1 MSKNKNTKEQLDV
14 LNCKIDKDEVIAVQ
28 AYAGGGKTYIL
39 TELARRLQREAPTW
53 KILYLAFNKDIVE
66 EAKTKF
72 PRNVTVQTT
81 HSLANAA
88 VGRPYFAA
96 NKVGANVRKTTI
108 RNACIERVSDIG
120 GDHNKAHPGHNWCR
134 TNVVSW
140 QISNLVWDILHKF
153 LYSADDR
160 IDNTHIDKYIR
171 SAVSNIISDDL
182 LVTLA
187 SDLWFRMQDLEDKFP
202 MVHDGYLKL
211 YELSK
216 PRLDERF
223 QVVLLDEAQD
233 ANGATM
239 SIMEQAQCCRIYVG
253 DPHQQVYSWRGS
265 INAFERI
272 AETQTN
278 SFRLSQSFRFSHKI
292 AQWATAILRPWKQE
306 EVPVRGTDKRGEV
319 YALHNIRAEDK
330 PPHTYIARTN
340 SSIFAKAVACL
351 DKEEFGFAGKKPKQM
366 FSDLVDVYFLWA
378 GHLDKMKN
386 TYYKN
391 FQQFESLQ
399 AYAAQ
404 SEDYE
409 VSSLCNLVNR
419 HMHEIP
425 NLVERIMS
433 ESVPENTAQIV
444 LTTGHRSKGREWPYV
459 ELSADFL
466 EAFRD
471 PDNKTDPG
479 KPVKPSY
486 HSFSKKEEANLL
498 YVAIT
503 RAQFSAF
510 VPKNLLEMIKDHY
523 RVYDEQQKDSTT
535 SCQTGNAELPE

>member
-1 MSKNKNTKEQLDV
+1 MSNQDTPEQLEI
-14 LNCKIDKDEVIAVQ
+14 LNCKIDKDEVIAIQ
-28 AYAGGGKTYIL
+28 AYAGAGKTYIL
-39 TELARRLQREAPTW
+39 TQLARRLQRIAPSW

-66 EAKTKF
+66 EARTKF
-72 PRNVTVQTT
+72 PRNVTVLTT

-88 VGRPYFAA
+88 VGRPYFEAG
-96 NKVGANVRKTTI
+96 KVGANVRKTTI
-108 RNACIERVSDIG
+108 RNACMEHVASIG
-120 GDHNKAHPGHNWCR
+120 GAHNKAHPGHSWCR
-134 TNVVSW
+134 SNQVTW
-140 QISNLVWDILHKF
+140 QISNLVWDVLHKF
-153 LYSADDR
+153 LYSGDER
-160 IDNTHIDKYIR
+160 IDNTHIDTYLR
-171 SAVSNIISDDL
+171 GALDSIISDDL
-182 LVTLA
+182 LVALA
-187 SDLWFRMQDLEDKFP
+187 CNLWYRMQELDDRFP

-216 PRLDERF
+216 PRLDKRF
-223 QVVLLDEAQD
+223 QVILLDEAQD

-239 SIMEQAQCCRIYVG
+239 SIMDNAQCCKIYVG

-265 INAFERI
+265 INAFEQI
-272 AETQTN
+272 AETQTQ
-278 SFRLSQSFRFSHKI
+278 SYRLSQSFRFSHRI

-306 EVPVRGTDKRGEV
+306 EIPVRGTDKRGKV
-319 YALHNIRAEDK
+319 YPLHSIKPEDK
-330 PPHTYIARTN
+330 PSHTYIARTN

-351 DKEEFGFAGKKPKQM
+351 DKETFGFAGKKPIQM
-366 FSDLVDVYFLWA
+366 FSDLLDVYFLGA
-378 GHLDKMKN
+378 GHLEKMKN

-391 FQQFESLQ
+391 FKQFDSLQ

-409 VSSLCNLVNR
+409 VSALCNLVKR

-425 NLVERIMS
+425 NLVERIMA

-471 PDNKTDPG
+471 PEHKSEPG
-479 KPVKPSY
+479 KPVKVTSY
-486 HSFSKKEEANLL
+486 SFSKKEEANLL

-510 VPKNLLEMIKDHY
+510 VPQNLLNMIKAHY
-523 RVYDEQQKDSTT
+523 KVYDDHQKDSTT
-535 SCQTGNAELPE
+535 S

>member
-1 MSKNKNTKEQLDV
+1 MESNMSKKQNTPEQLEI

-28 AYAGGGKTYIL
+28 AYAGAGKTYIL
-39 TELARRLQREAPTW
+39 TELARRLQRIAPTW

-72 PRNVTVQTT
+72 PRNVTVVTT
-81 HSLANAA
+81 HSLANSA
-88 VGRPYFAA
+88 VGRPYFKA
-96 NKVGANVRKTTI
+96 NKVGANVRKTAI
-108 RNACIERVSDIG
+108 RNACMEHAAAISSPRNSD
-120 GDHNKAHPGHNWCR
+120 HPGHNWCR
-134 TNVVSW
+134 TNQVSW
-140 QISNLVWDILHKF
+140 AISNLVWDILHKF
-153 LYSADDR
+153 LYSGDAK
-160 IDNTHIDKYIR
+160 IDNTHIETYRR
-171 SAVSNIISDDL
+171 SAVDNIISDDL
-182 LVTLA
+182 LVDMA
-187 SDLWFRMQDLEDKFP
+187 RNLWERMQDLEDSFP

-211 YELSK
+211 YELSR
-216 PRLDERF
+216 PRLDKQF

-239 SIMEQAQCCRIYVG
+239 SIMENAQCCRVYVG

-265 INAFERI
+265 INAFEKI
-272 AETQTN
+272 AETQTQ
-278 SFRLSQSFRFSHKI
+278 SFRLSQSFRFSQKV

-306 EVPVRGTDKRGEV
+306 EIPVKGTDTRGTV
-319 YALHNIRAEDK
+319 YALSKIKPGDK

-351 DKEEFGFAGKKPKQM
+351 DKEKFGFAGKKPNQM
-366 FSDLVDVYFLWA
+366 FADLLDVYFLWA
-378 GHLDKMKN
+378 GHLEKMKN

-391 FQQFESLQ
+391 FKQFDSLQ

-404 SEDYE
+404 AEDYE
-409 VSSLCNLVNR
+409 VSSLCNLVSK

-425 NLVERIMS
+425 TLVERIMS

-471 PDNKTDPG
+471 PEKRSEPG
-479 KPVKPSY
+479 TAVKVSH

-503 RAQFSAF
+503 RAQYSAF
-510 VPKNLLEMIKDHY
+510 VPQHLLDMIKAHY
-523 RVYDEQQKDSTT
+523 KAYDDQQKYPT
-535 SCQTGNAELPE
+535 P